1 MNRQIHLI
9 ALLLFAVASA
19 FQPYAANAARR
30 TVRVADYGLQP
41 GSGQDALPIIR
52 RIIAENKGV
61 RGLQICFDKGRYDFY
76 PDAERQAAG
85 KPTTAFALTR
95 TEGVEIDGGGCDWI
109 FHGLMNPV
117 RLSECRGTTLRNVRI
132 DWQQPYNSQATIVS
146 ATDTYLDMAIDAER
160 YPYVVAGDSLAFVG
174 EYGLQRIVPEYTNLY
189 DATTHELLYQTRDVP
204 LGRDMFRARVTD
216 LGNNRVRFH
225 YRPAM
230 KPAPGTIVVF
240 FHGRYITNG
249 IEIADCR
256 QTRIEQVT
264 IHHTLSCGVF
274 GVRSHDISMIG
285 LDIVADEQ
293 SGRVFST
300 IADATHF
307 IGCTGDILFD
317 GCTVS
322 GSGDDF
328 TNVHGMYAPVAEVC
342 GERSVRITPTSRDQ
356 GFRPGERVW
365 PLDTATMQRGR
376 PLTAAGTERIEG
388 TRDCLL
394 HFREPIAGRIAAG
407 NILENAT
414 LCPRLTVR
422 NCRMLKQNRGRSI
435 LVTTPAKV
443 LIENNYFRSAGAAI
457 LIEGDTDLW
466 FESGAVCDVTI
477 RDNLF
482 EDCYTSGNNI
492 IDGPW
497 GWGEAV
503 ISVSPSFRP
512 QDADAKAYHRNIR
525 IEGNTFRHFDY
536 AILFAR
542 SVEGLE
548 FSRNRLE
555 RTRTFEPFYRPY
567 NLFLDGCRKVRIEH
581 NSFGPDFPGHNIGIR
596 HMRPS
601 EIVQRGS
608 QPLEIICK

>member
-1 MNRQIHLI
+1 MNRPTRLI
-9 ALLLFAVASA
+9 ALLLLTAASV
-19 FQPYAANAARR
+19 PHAANAARR
-30 TVRVADYGLQP
+30 IVRVSDYGLHP
-41 GSGQDALPIIR
+41 GSGRNALPVVR
-52 RIIAENKGV
+52 RIIEENKGV
-61 RGLQICFDKGRYDFY
+61 RGLQIRFDEGRYDFY

-85 KPTTAFALTR
+85 KPTTAFALTQ
-95 TEGVEIDGGGCDWI
+95 TDGVEIDGGGCDWI

-117 RLSECRGTTLRNVRI
+117 RLSGCRNTTLRNVRI

-146 ATDTYLDMAIDAER
+146 ATDTYLDMEIDAGR

-189 DATTHELLYQTRDVP
+189 DAATHELLYQTRDVP

-230 KPAPGTIVVF
+230 KPAPGTVVVF

-274 GVRSHDISMIG
+274 GVRSHDVAMVG
-285 LDIVADEQ
+285 LDIVADER

-342 GERSVRITPTSRDQ
+342 GERSVRIAPTSRDQ

-376 PLTAAGTERIEG
+376 PLTSAGTERIAG
-388 TRDCLL
+388 SRDYVL
-394 HFREPIAGRIAAG
+394 HFREPVAGRIAAG
-407 NILENAT
+407 NMLENAT

-443 LIENNYFRSAGAAI
+443 LIENNYFRSAGAAV
-457 LIEGDTDLW
+457 LIEGDTELW
-466 FESGAVCDVTI
+466 FESGAVCDITI
-477 RDNLF
+477 RNNLF

-497 GWGEAV
+497 GWGEGV
-503 ISVSPSFRP
+503 ISISPSFRP

-525 IEGNTFRHFDY
+525 IVGNTFRHFDC
-536 AILFAR
+536 AVLFAR
-542 SVEGLE
+542 SAEGLE

-555 RTRTFEPFYRPY
+555 RTRTYEPFYRPY
-567 NLFLDGCRKVRIEH
+567 NLFLDGCRKVRVAG
-581 NSFGPDFPGHNIGIR
+581 NSFGPDFPGHNIGIV

-601 EIVQRGS
+601 EIVQRGGR
-608 QPLEIICK
+608 PLEIICK